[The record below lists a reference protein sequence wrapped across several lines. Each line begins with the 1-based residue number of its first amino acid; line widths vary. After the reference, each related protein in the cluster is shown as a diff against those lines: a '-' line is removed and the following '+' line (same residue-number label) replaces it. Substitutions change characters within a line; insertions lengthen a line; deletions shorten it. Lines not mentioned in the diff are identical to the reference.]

1 MHIPN
6 TRGNLRIEWGTP
18 VWLKFKRFHAWPERR
33 WPSSLQHLYTAPC
46 EPFSTQTRLHK
57 AFCVYKPASK
67 QKLTGLGSASLRRSH
82 GSSSKNQDKL
92 SRSLLSVQ
100 RENAVKHSHFSRPNP
115 TLYSL
120 KQRTDQSKPKNGRA
134 KRRKLVAVH
143 AASLS
148 DHSPPLTDDETSITG
163 PANGTQREPPTNHAD
178 QKATQLLFPLT
189 KWGVAR
195 YQELASTLVFSL
207 TRGMAAYL

>member
-6 TRGNLRIEWGTP
+6 TRGNQRIEWGTP
-18 VWLKFKRFHAWPERR
+18 VWLKFKTFHAWPERR

-46 EPFSTQTRLHK
+46 EPFSTQTSLHK

-100 RENAVKHSHFSRPNP
+100 AVKHSPFSRPNP
-115 TLYSL
+115 TCIASSSVQT
-120 KQRTDQSKPKNGRA
+120 KASPKTGVQSGDNW
-134 KRRKLVAVH
+134 L
-143 AASLS
+143 LCM
-148 DHSPPLTDDETSITG
+148 
-163 PANGTQREPPTNHAD
+163 
-178 QKATQLLFPLT
+178 QLL
-189 KWGVAR
+189 
-195 YQELASTLVFSL
+195 LANTH
-207 TRGMAAYL
+207 RR